1 MGRTNAGWNAKK
13 GSTGKE
19 PMLPVAFYLPPLDPV
34 VEFTEPIALYQ
45 VSGAVAPFH
54 PLADV
59 QTGFIKTI
67 GSVWVV
73 NPHYLA
79 GAGVAV
85 VRDGDYV
92 QKLLTFDE
100 IVAAEPP
107 PFGKNYRFGAAGCR
121 LSSGQLPPLP
131 GR

>member
-1 MGRTNAGWNAKK
+1 MERKK
-13 GSTGKE
+13 GQHRERTHAARC
-19 PMLPVAFYLPPLDPV
+19 VYLPPLDSV

-79 GAGVAV
+79 GAGVAM

-107 PFGKNYRFGAAGCR
+107 PFGKNYRFGAVGCR
-121 LSSGQLPPLP
+121 LSSGRLPPLP

>member
-1 MGRTNAGWNAKK
+1 
-13 GSTGKE
+13 
-19 PMLPVAFYLPPLDPV
+19 MLPVAFILPPLDPV

-79 GAGVAV
+79 GGWVAM

-92 QKLLTFDE
+92 QKLLTLMKSLQRSH
-100 IVAAEPP
+100 PRL
-107 PFGKNYRFGAAGCR
+107 GKIID
-121 LSSGQLPPLP
+121 LEQLDV
-131 GR
+131 G